1 MKNYDKL
8 MEMMTPEL
16 LAELGVK
23 QVNVDNRRLFYMT
36 SSGQLFN
43 IEDYAAAYAH
53 EYNWLMNDED
63 SEKAS
68 DEVAQNEQKDC
79 CVDDC
84 LECDKAC
91 PSKAPPVE
99 ETNSDK

>member
-43 IEDYAAAYAH
+43 IDDYGAAYAH
-53 EYNWLMNDED
+53 EYNWLMKDED
-63 SEKAS
+63 SEQTA
-68 DEVAQNEQKDC
+68 EEAEAGEQGCCIED
-79 CVDDC
+79 CVD
-84 LECDKAC
+84 CDKEC
-91 PSKAPPVE
+91 PDKAPKAE
-99 ETNSDK
+99 EPHSTE